1 MHPRMILT
9 IFRKDLFDA
18 VRDMR
23 VLMAIVMP
31 LGIGILYNVIFQNLD
46 RRPSATIA
54 IYAAGQTALP
64 QTMEALLGE
73 VTDLKFT
80 IASDAEEV
88 RRLVLDKKASVG
100 LLVPPDFDAALQAGS
115 RPTLTVVQRNETF
128 DTNVGSNLVSRSLER
143 VVQQLAGQRAPAV
156 ISYDLLD
163 TGQPAVFERL
173 GIARYFVLSSVIM
186 LIGFIT
192 MLALPTIL
200 AEETEKKTLDAL
212 VMVASYADVIA
223 AKALVGVVYT
233 AVAVPLL
240 LLLTRL
246 RPVNL
251 PLFIGAVALL
261 SVTLIGF
268 GLLLGG
274 LFRNAN
280 QVNTW
285 SGLFLVPVV
294 GPAFAVGY
302 PLPSAI
308 GAALNVLP
316 TSQAAKLTI
325 NGLSGEAIFSGQ
337 WLSVLIIVAWGVVAY
352 GLLLWRLSLREA

>member
-1 MHPRMILT
+1 
-9 IFRKDLFDA
+9 
-18 VRDMR
+18 MR

-46 RRPSATIA
+46 RKPSATIA
-54 IYAAGQTALP
+54 LYAAGPTALP
-64 QTMEALLGE
+64 ETTRALLGE
-73 VTDLKFT
+73 VADLKFT
-80 IASDAEEV
+80 MTANEEEV
-88 RRLVLDKKASVG
+88 RRLVRTKKADLG
-100 LLVPPDFDAALQAGS
+100 LLVPPDFDSVLKAGG
-115 RPTLTVVQRNETF
+115 RPTLTVVRRNETF
-128 DTNVGSNLVSRSLER
+128 DTNIGASLVARSLDR
-143 VVQQLAGQRAPAV
+143 IVQQLAGQRAAAV
-156 ISYDLLD
+156 IGYDLLD

-186 LIGFIT
+186 LIGFIA

-212 VMVASYADVIA
+212 VMAASYADVIA
-223 AKALVGVVYT
+223 AKALVGVIYT

-246 RPVNL
+246 RPANL
-251 PLFIGAVALL
+251 PLFVGAVALL

-285 SGLFLVPVV
+285 SGLFLLPVV

-302 PLPSAI
+302 PLPSVI
-308 GAALNVLP
+308 GTALAVLP
-316 TSQAAKLTI
+316 TSQAAKLAI
-325 NGLSGEAIFSGQ
+325 NGISGEAIFPRQ
-337 WLSVLIIVAWGVVAY
+337 WLSVLIVVAWGLAAY
-352 GLLLWRLSLREA
+352 GLLLWRLSRREA